1 MPIIAEKEGDLT
13 ESVGSIAVSVGRSQL
28 SNEVSAVIAAVVSY
42 DCRQLD
48 THTDRHTHRQT
59 CKHTQTDTM
68 RSALS

>member
-28 SNEVSAVIAAVVSY
+28 SNEVSTVIAAVVSY

-48 THTDRHTHRQT
+48 TQTHIQTDIHTDKHVNTHRRT
-59 CKHTQTDTM
+59 K
-68 RSALS
+68 

>member
-13 ESVGSIAVSVGRSQL
+13 ESVGSIAVSVCRSQL

-48 THTDRHTHRQT
+48 TQTHTYRDRH
-59 CKHTQTDTM
+59 
-68 RSALS
+68 